1 MSGELHPRHRIDIE
15 PSALVRALAACASP
29 PRRAHEALERFVD
42 DRGEVLATLSARSG
56 FDALLTAL
64 ALPAGAEVLLSA
76 WTIPDMARVV
86 AAHGLVPVP
95 LDCDA
100 ETLAPAVASLEAAIT
115 PRTRV
120 VVIAQ
125 LFGARVDLRP
135 YRDLCD
141 ARGVLLVDD
150 DAQGFTGMPR
160 LREGTAGHASLH
172 SFGSI
177 KTATALGGGL
187 VRVRDAALRDRVREV
202 MRAWPEQPTARYAR
216 KVASYLGLAG
226 LRAPSRYGAF
236 ARGVERNGSSLDAV
250 ITAAVKGFPAA
261 TPEALVQAIRVRPC
275 AALCATQRAA
285 LEGFDPSGITR
296 RRDAGERLLR
306 ALRGVPVLGAEMPD
320 RTHWLFA
327 VRVPEPD
334 ALVRELRR
342 EGLDAARGT
351 STITA
356 LTAPPSRPDAHPARC
371 AAWPAEMV
379 FLPAYPE
386 VPEVKRDHMAATV
399 RAHAAK
405 GSPAVG

>member
-1 MSGELHPRHRIDIE
+1 MSGALHPRHRIDIE
-15 PSALVRALAACASP
+15 PAALVRALAACAHP

-42 DRGEVLATLSARSG
+42 EGGEVLATLSARSG

-64 ALPAGAEVLLSA
+64 ALAPGDEVLLSA

-86 AAHGLVPVP
+86 TAHGLVPVP

-100 ETLAPAVASLEAAIT
+100 DTLAPSVASLDAAIS

-120 VVIAQ
+120 AVIAQ

-135 YRDLCD
+135 YRALCD
-141 ARGVLLVDD
+141 ARGLLLVDD
-150 DAQGFTGMPR
+150 DAQGFTGMER
-160 LREGTAGHASLH
+160 LRAGTAGHASLH

-187 VRVRDAALRDRVREV
+187 LRVRDAALRDRVREV
-202 MRAWPEQPTARYAR
+202 TRAWPEQSTARYAR
-216 KVASYLGLAG
+216 KVGSYLGLAG

-261 TPEALVQAIRVRPC
+261 TPEALVAAIRARPC
-275 AALCATQRAA
+275 AALCATLRAA
-285 LEGFDPSGITR
+285 LEGFDVSRVAR
-296 RRDAGERLLR
+296 RRDAGERLLL
-306 ALRGVPVLGAEMPD
+306 ALDGVPVLGAAMPD

-327 VRVPEPD
+327 VRVREPD
-334 ALVRELRR
+334 ALVSTLRR

-356 LTAPPSRPDAHPARC
+356 LTAPPSRPDAHPAVC

-386 VPEVKRDHMAATV
+386 VPEALRDHMAGVA
-399 RAHAAK
+399 RAHASRR
-405 GSPAVG
+405 SPAVG

>member
-1 MSGELHPRHRIDIE
+1 VSGALHPRHRIDIE
-15 PSALVRALAACASP
+15 PAAMVRALAVCASP
-29 PRRAHEALERFVD
+29 PPDAMDALERFVD
-42 DRGEVLATLSARSG
+42 PHREVIATLSARSG

-64 ALPAGAEVLLSA
+64 ALPAADEVLLSA

-86 AAHGLVPVP
+86 TAHGLVPVP

-100 ETLAPAVASLEAAIT
+100 DTLAPSVASLDAAIT

-120 VVIAQ
+120 VVLAQ

-135 YRDLCD
+135 YRAVCD

-150 DAQGFTGMPR
+150 DAQGFTGLAR
-160 LREGTAGHASLH
+160 LRAATAGHVSLH

-187 VRVRDAALRDRVREV
+187 MRVRDATVRARVRDV
-202 MRAWPEQPTARYAR
+202 MRAWPVQSTARYAR

-250 ITAAVKGFPAA
+250 MTAAVKGFPAA
-261 TPEALVQAIRVRPC
+261 TAEALVQAIRARPC
-275 AALCATQRAA
+275 AALCATLHASLRD
-285 LEGFDPSGITR
+285 FDDARITQ
-296 RRDAGERLLR
+296 RRDAGERLRR
-306 ALRGVPVLGAEMPD
+306 ALPGVPVLGAAMTD

-327 VRVPEPD
+327 VRVRDPD
-334 ALVRELRR
+334 ALVQTLRR

-356 LTAPPSRPDAHPARC
+356 LTAPPSRPDAHPTVCAR
-371 AAWPAEMV
+371 WPAEMV

-386 VPEVKRDHMAATV
+386 VPEALRDHMADVV
-399 RAHAAK
+399 RAHASR